1 MALNRDRQIIELSGC
16 VTNQTHA
23 ALRVHMPGAFA
34 RLGPELADAF
44 IATDAGRGQ
53 HIEFAKFRP
62 SGLLAQAILSG
73 ERADVYV
80 SANTLWMRRLQRAGR
95 VRHWST
101 LARNRLCVVAVPGA
115 EVHFLSDLARRGLTV
130 VAPQAATD
138 PCGQYVEEL
147 WRREGMLPDML
158 AKQARGELM
167 RSVGSGDLPGYLSD
181 GRAATGIFYLSEA
194 RQLDRSQVQ
203 TLELPPSQDLRERIR
218 FVIAALTAR
227 GKPFMR
233 FLLGEQGVSQLC
245 AAGFLQSRGA
255 QLNE

>member
-1 MALNRDRQIIELSGC
+1 VSSQAE
-16 VTNQTHA
+16 V

-44 IATDAGRGQ
+44 VRTDTGRGQ
-53 HIEFAKFRP
+53 RVEFAAFRP

-80 SANTLWMRRLQRAGR
+80 SANTLWMRRLQRTGR

-101 LARNRLCVVAVPGA
+101 LARNRLCVVALPRAGVRTLP
-115 EVHFLSDLARRGLTV
+115 DLGRPGLTV

-138 PCGQYVEEL
+138 PCGRYVEEL

-158 AKQARGELM
+158 AKQARGELV
-167 RSVGSGDLPGYLSD
+167 RSVGSGDLPAYLFD
-181 GRAATGIFYLSEA
+181 GRAHAGIFYLTEA
-194 RQLDRSQVQ
+194 RQLDPSRVE

-218 FVIAALTAR
+218 FVIAALTAQ
-227 GKPFMR
+227 GEPFIR
-233 FLLGEQGVSQLC
+233 FLLGRQGKSQLC
-245 AAGFLQSRGA
+245 AAGFLHSTPLQST
-255 QLNE
+255 